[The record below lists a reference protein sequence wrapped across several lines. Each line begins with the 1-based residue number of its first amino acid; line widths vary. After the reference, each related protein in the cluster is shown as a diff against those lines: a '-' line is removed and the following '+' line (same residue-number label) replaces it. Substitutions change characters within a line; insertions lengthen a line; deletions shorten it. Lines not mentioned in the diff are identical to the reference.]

1 MNWLD
6 LLIIVIIGI
15 FTFGGLIS
23 GLVRQGLTLVGL
35 MLGVYLA
42 TRYYGPVAKVLA
54 PVVVDSNAAQV
65 LGFLVVLVVAWVGVT
80 LITMPLRKMA
90 DSIFLNWLDH
100 LGGLVFGFLVGWVI
114 SAGLVVLLVRFPMLG
129 LDRAPQ
135 DSAIASL
142 YARYLP
148 FFLRLLPS
156 DFQGL
161 TQVL

>member
-1 MNWLD
+1 
-6 LLIIVIIGI
+6 
-15 FTFGGLIS
+15 
-23 GLVRQGLTLVGL
+23 
-35 MLGVYLA
+35 
-42 TRYYGPVAKVLA
+42 
-54 PVVVDSNAAQV
+54 
-65 LGFLVVLVVAWVGVT
+65 
-80 LITMPLRKMA
+80 MPLRKMA

-129 LDRAPQ
+129 LDRAAQ

-161 TQVL
+161 TLPL